1 MATAVE
7 NEFQPC
13 AKDLFLKKKKNRKLG
28 SINST
33 LFDNEHYIR
42 TASSSFYLIRT
53 SRGMF

>member
-42 TASSSFYLIRT
+42 TASSSLYLIRT
-53 SRGMF
+53 SQGMF